1 MKANNNCNI
10 LEDDIYNEVKI
21 SNDEY
26 NDLFNIQQEILNM
39 LALHGKKQD
48 TLNRLCQMSES
59 LLKNSVAS
67 IMLINPQTKLISVI
81 CAPSVPKEGHEALT
95 NLIPGPKGGSCGNA
109 VFKNKAQYVQNT
121 FADQRWENLRDLAIN
136 FNICSC
142 WSVPVQNENKE
153 AIGSFALSSFEH
165 RIPSL
170 FHKKLLEM
178 ASSIVSI
185 VLKSEIQEKRI
196 NLFSTAMQNASE
208 GMIITNSENK
218 IIEVNQSFQNIYG
231 YKEEELINCTPKVFA
246 SGENDKTFYKQMW
259 KDIQR
264 KSNWG
269 GEIVNKRKDGSFITQ
284 WMSISG
290 IYDDKRNAQNYLA
303 VFTDLT
309 ELKNTQDQLQF
320 MAYHDS
326 LTKLYNKIY
335 LEKIINSNKNYT
347 LLLLNINNF
356 SYINTAYGFEEG
368 DNILVKLAEK
378 FQNYFNA
385 YKVCR
390 INADEFVLLFENS
403 INIEEKI
410 IQIKKYFHKNAI
422 SSNKLEL
429 NISFSIGAV
438 YGNEHL
444 LRNAALALKKSK
456 ESGKNRSYIFDDKE
470 DTIDYSRRESFIKNT
485 ELLRDAIKEKRILP
499 YFQGIHNNET
509 NKIKRF
515 EALVRIEKD
524 GEVISPFVF
533 LEPARLSGLLPEITK
548 IVIDKSFQ
556 AMQKNDYTVSIN
568 ITEED
573 LGQDYLVSYLEE
585 NANKYNISRHRV
597 ILEILEGISSTGKKN
612 HIKQLTLLKEKG
624 YKIAIDDFGTEYSNF
639 ERILDLDIDIIK
651 IDAKY
656 IKDIHTNK
664 KSYEIVK
671 AISYFA
677 KNVNIPCTAEFVHNK
692 EVQDIVKK
700 LGINHSQGYYFSEPK
715 KDIIGD

>member
-121 FADQRWENLRDLAIN
+121 FVDERWENLRDLAIN

-218 IIEVNQSFQNIYG
+218 IIEVNQSFQDIYG

-309 ELKNTQDQLQF
+309 ELKNTQDQLHF

-347 LLLLNINNF
+347 LLLLN
-356 SYINTAYGFEEG
+356 
-368 DNILVKLAEK
+368 
-378 FQNYFNA
+378 
-385 YKVCR
+385 
-390 INADEFVLLFENS
+390 
-403 INIEEKI
+403 
-410 IQIKKYFHKNAI
+410 
-422 SSNKLEL
+422 
-429 NISFSIGAV
+429 
-438 YGNEHL
+438 

-470 DTIDYSRRESFIKNT
+470 DIIDYSRRESFIKNT

-509 NKIKRF
+509 NEIKRF
-515 EALVRIEKD
+515 EALIRIEKD
-524 GEVISPFVF
+524 GEVISPYVF

-585 NANKYNISRHRV
+585 NANKYSISRHRV